1 MNDRQA
7 KLVAGSLLH
16 DLGKV
21 VCSGNRGDSI
31 SQRGL
36 SFLKDT
42 VGIQDADILDCVRY
56 RGGEALRNAA
66 LKPDSS
72 VYLVCLADKMA
83 ALVAPERMS
92 ASEEAYDR
100 TIPLDCSFN
109 YLNRNNIRLANNIRP
124 AHYSPAIL
132 GFEDGVNYPTEDPVS
147 VGEPF
152 YRGISDDIAAHLRDF
167 ECDEGHLN
175 SLLTVLE
182 KNLSYI
188 PSSTSRDGMRDI
200 SLYDHIKLTAAMA
213 ACMDAYLAEK
223 GVNDFKPVALDR
235 TAETYKE
242 KMFLLYTL
250 DISGIQSF
258 IYTIS
263 SEGAL
268 KGLRARSFYLEI
280 LMEHIVDCLLAD
292 LGLSRT
298 NLVYCGGG
306 RCSLLLPNTES
317 TRLKIKSYIKETNK
331 WFMDNFGTA
340 LFIAGGGSGC
350 CANDLRDTP
359 QGSYK
364 ALYKNIYQELS
375 SSKSHRYCW
384 DEIRSLNSRATR
396 GERECKI
403 CRRADKLD
411 TNDRC
416 RICAALEN
424 FSRDILFRE
433 FFVVMRGAE
442 GGSLPLPNGCCLVA
456 CRSEDEVRT
465 KKYVR
470 FYTKNMDHSVKLQNT
485 HLWVGCYTRRSTFDE
500 FADGAKEEGAI
511 RRIGVLR
518 ADVDNLGATFAIGFG
533 GRANISRTAALSRRL
548 SLFFKFHINSILQ
561 GTDTSVVYSGG
572 DDIFLVGAWNHI
584 VDVFQSLRDSFSK
597 FTRGSLTISGGI
609 GLYDPGYPIHV
620 MAEETQRLE
629 DAAKSLSDKDA
640 ICLFDPAY
648 NNGGAFVSAK
658 RQDKDAIC
666 LFDPAYSYKW
676 DRFIG
681 KVMNEKFAIIKAFFD
696 SQSDYGKSFLYHL
709 LQLIG
714 GEEKKTSL
722 VRMIYL
728 LCRMEPADGKK
739 DAYRVLKEKLL
750 KWISTEEDK
759 EELETAI
766 HLYIYQT
773 RNKDKKEE

>member
-1 MNDRQA
+1 MNERQA
-7 KLVAGSLLH
+7 KLVTGSLLH

-42 VGIQDADILDCVRY
+42 VGIRDADILDCVRY

-66 LKPDSS
+66 LKPDSPA
-72 VYLVCLADKMA
+72 YLVCLADKMA
-83 ALVAPERMS
+83 ALVAPEGMS

-100 TIPLDCSFN
+100 TVPLDCSFN
-109 YLNRNNIRLANNIRP
+109 YLNENNNRP

-132 GFEDGVNYPTEDPVS
+132 GSEDGVNYPTENPVS
-147 VGEPF
+147 ADEPF

-167 ECDEGHLN
+167 ECDEGHFN

-188 PSSTSRDGMRDI
+188 PSSTSRDEMRDV

-292 LGLSRT
+292 SGLSRT

-306 RCSLLLPNTES
+306 RCSLLLPNTEN

-340 LFIAGGGSGC
+340 LFIAGGGSEC

-384 DEIRSLNSRATR
+384 DEIRSLNSRAPR

-424 FSRDILFRE
+424 FSHDILFRE
-433 FFVVMRGAE
+433 SFVVMRGAE
-442 GGSLPLPNGCCLVA
+442 EGSLPLPNGCCLVA

-470 FYTKNMDHSVKLQNT
+470 FYTKNMDYSGKLQNT
-485 HLWVGCYTRRSTFDE
+485 HLWVGCYTSRSTFDE

-629 DAAKSLSDKDA
+629 DAAKSLPDKDA
-640 ICLFDPAY
+640 VCLFDPAY
-648 NNGGAFVSAK
+648 G
-658 RQDKDAIC
+658 
-666 LFDPAYSYKW
+666 YKW

-681 KVMNEKFAIIKAFFD
+681 KVMDEKFAIIKAFFD

-714 GEEKKTSL
+714 GEETKTSL

-728 LCRMEPADGKK
+728 LCRMEPGNKEPDGKK
-739 DAYRVLKEKLL
+739 NAYRVLEEKLL
-750 KWISTEEDK
+750 KWINTEEDK